1 MRGPRPGQAAGP
13 GVRGVQWALAG
24 LCLLI
29 AGAGAAPA
37 PGTGHIVA
45 RLGPITI
52 TTTALRHGPSG
63 TLTASLQVSTSGQ
76 SSDQLDAA
84 IAGSGSPVGMYH
96 QQVNVGEIT
105 DLTGCGGD
113 PAPAGVVDHWLH
125 YGPLLVPGR
134 TGGPPQPA
142 SATLMVQQAN
152 TPARRA
158 VAITLYFAQ
167 AGAVTVNLPVERS

>member
-1 MRGPRPGQAAGP
+1 MRGPRLGQAAGP
-13 GVRGVQWALAG
+13 GVRSAQWALAG
-24 LCLLI
+24 LGLLI

-52 TTTALRHGPSG
+52 TTTALRHGRSG

-76 SSDQLDAA
+76 NSDQLDAA

-113 PAPAGVVDHWLH
+113 PAPPRVVDHWLH

-134 TGGPPQPA
+134 TGGPAKPA
-142 SATLMVQQAN
+142 SATLLVQQAN
-152 TPARRA
+152 APARQA

-167 AGAVTVNLPVERS
+167 AGAVTVDLPVERS